1 MDRRGLG
8 TQKQRDST
16 GSTFVV
22 MEQFHILKCDV
33 GYTMCASFKT
43 QNHILKRAVVFYV
56 KLYFSKLD
64 FKKT

>member
-1 MDRRGLG
+1 
-8 TQKQRDST
+8 
-16 GSTFVV
+16 

-64 FKKT
+64 FKKERC

>member
-1 MDRRGLG
+1 MQRGLEFCG
-8 TQKQRDST
+8 
-16 GSTFVV
+16 V

-64 FKKT
+64 FKKERC